1 YLNMNNL
8 IQVERGCMICS
19 INIWLRAVAVHF
31 STPLRLYQ
39 PYACATDTDGEG
51 QKNGQKLTHQSGE
64 EPLFI
69 HNWQPHTLSTA
80 TTALKI
86 LQTACFLLRSSS
98 SPSCTNLRKQH

>member
-1 YLNMNNL
+1 MNNL

-64 EPLFI
+64 EPQKEAYFQWGGEI
-69 HNWQPHTLSTA
+69 SG
-80 TTALKI
+80 
-86 LQTACFLLRSSS
+86 
-98 SPSCTNLRKQH
+98 

>member
-1 YLNMNNL
+1 MNNL

-64 EPLFI
+64 EPRFD
-69 HNWQPHTLSTA
+69 
-80 TTALKI
+80 
-86 LQTACFLLRSSS
+86 
-98 SPSCTNLRKQH
+98 RKPDLESWFVTINPITKLG